1 MLENQLK
8 CAIKSQIA
16 AALWE
21 CCPPD
26 SVKFLLECSLMNE
39 VLHYL
44 MEDVCAFCEKDP
56 SSKGDTLVVIQ
67 ASTSFRAVIHY
78 RLSSMMWRISSDEK
92 SPGGQLP
99 LLAALVSS
107 RGKILSGAELHH
119 KCQIGRRFVL
129 DHGIG
134 TVLGETSV
142 VGNDCYILG
151 GVTLGASGISG
162 NHPGKR
168 HPSVGDRVEIGAFSR
183 IFGNVS
189 VGNDVFIGPQC
200 TITDDIPPFSRVTLR
215 TSLQVVR
222 TKNLKSEMA
231 FS

>member
-1 MLENQLK
+1 MLESQLK
-8 CAIKSQIA
+8 CAIESQIA

-26 SVKFLLECSLMNE
+26 SVKFLLECTLMDQ
-39 VLHYL
+39 VLQYL

-56 SSKGDTLVVIQ
+56 SSKGNTLGVIQ

-78 RLSSMMWRISSDEK
+78 RLSSMMWRLSLDDE
-92 SPGGQLP
+92 SVCGQFS

-119 KCQIGRRFVL
+119 RCQIGRRFVL

-134 TVLGETSV
+134 TVLGETAV
-142 VGNDCYILG
+142 VGDDCYILG

-162 NHPGKR
+162 NQPGKR

-183 IFGNVS
+183 IFGHVS
-189 VGNDVFIGPQC
+189 IGHDVFIGPHC

-222 TKNLKSEMA
+222 TKNPKLETA